1 MHESWLDLL
10 RLINIIIK
18 AITENAHACTR
29 PYVGYSN
36 LHTYQYDGHCGKE
49 SYHGDTYNFLFLAT
63 HHNLRMRSFNQPKR
77 RRRQR
82 ERAVNDFERAFSEV
96 DLAEPSRIQAA
107 RAAAAIEF
115 GGECNPTSGT
125 EGLSE
130 ICAAVAAPRRDS
142 ATAAAASRDSALNLG
157 DGEYAHSARG
167 TGLSRFDVAVATAF
181 HDSATVTAPPRDSA
195 TAAAASQAAAN
206 RLLPSTTA
214 VLPHDSATAVAA
226 SQDSALNLESGEYAR
241 IGMGTGLCRFD
252 ATVTTASHDSAT
264 VTAPPRDSATA
275 AAASQAA
282 ANRLRPWTTVLW
294 TSVDGYSGK
303 FLYLM
308 LLSKSQESTTIA

>member
-1 MHESWLDLL
+1 MWVTVTYI
-10 RLINIIIK
+10 LISTMGTVAKNLTTVTPII
-18 AITENAHACTR
+18 
-29 PYVGYSN
+29 
-36 LHTYQYDGHCGKE
+36 
-49 SYHGDTYNFLFLAT
+49 FLFLAT

-96 DLAEPSRIQAA
+96 DLATPSRIQAA
-107 RAAAAIEF
+107 CAAAAIEL

-167 TGLSRFDVAVATAF
+167 TGLSRFDATVATAF

-195 TAAAASQAAAN
+195 TAAAASQAAVN
-206 RLLPSTTA
+206 RLHLS
-214 VLPHDSATAVAA
+214 
-226 SQDSALNLESGEYAR
+226 
-241 IGMGTGLCRFD
+241 
-252 ATVTTASHDSAT
+252 
-264 VTAPPRDSATA
+264 
-275 AAASQAA
+275 
-282 ANRLRPWTTVLW
+282 TTVLW

-308 LLSKSQESTTIA
+308 LLSKSQESSTIE